1 MGVPLV
7 VFDSGGMSEALLAN
21 ESGYVLEQKNT
32 SDLALK
38 IIDLFTDDV
47 KFEYFI
53 KNVREQVEVRHNL
66 TIQCKQLEN
75 IYASTIEKFGN
86 NK

>member
-66 TIQCKQLEN
+66 TIQAVRKH
-75 IYASTIEKFGN
+75 IR
-86 NK
+86 